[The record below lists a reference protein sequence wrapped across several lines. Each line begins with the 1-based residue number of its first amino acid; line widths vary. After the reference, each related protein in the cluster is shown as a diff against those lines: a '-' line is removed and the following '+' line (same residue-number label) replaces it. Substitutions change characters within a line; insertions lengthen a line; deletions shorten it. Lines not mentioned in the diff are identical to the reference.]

1 MTETAD
7 SSATKPEHTVD
18 ISVDGEIYVAPAKEM
33 TADDV
38 LRLAGIDPAENYLV
52 EKHGREQV
60 SYQGKGSGLVKLHE
74 RETFISV
81 PTGDVTV
88 S

>member
-1 MTETAD
+1 MTEAAK
-7 SSATKPEHTVD
+7 SSAGKPGHTVD
-18 ISVDGEIYVAPAKEM
+18 ISIDGEIYTAPAKEM
-33 TADDV
+33 TADDI
-38 LRLAGIDPAENYLV
+38 LRLAGLDPTENYLV

-60 SYQGKGSGLVKLHE
+60 SYQGKGSELIKLHE

-81 PTGDVTV
+81 PTGDATV

>member
-7 SSATKPEHTVD
+7 SSATKPEHSFD
-18 ISVDGEIYVAPAKEM
+18 ISVDGETYAAPAKEM
-33 TADDV
+33 TADDI
-38 LRLAGIDPAENYLV
+38 LRLAGIDPSENYLV

-60 SYQGKGSGLVKLHE
+60 SYQGKGSEPIKLHE

>member
-1 MTETAD
+1 MTETAENMAGKPGHSVEISID
-7 SSATKPEHTVD
+7 SEDYTAPE
-18 ISVDGEIYVAPAKEM
+18 KEM
-33 TADDV
+33 TADDI
-38 LRLAGIDPAENYLV
+38 LRLAGIDPSENYLV

-60 SYQGKGSGLVKLHE
+60 SYKDKGSTIVKLHE
-74 RETFISV
+74 KETFISV

>member
-7 SSATKPEHTVD
+7 SSATKAHTVE
-18 ISVDGEIYVAPAKEM
+18 ISIDGETYAAPAKEL
-33 TADDV
+33 TADDI

-52 EKHGREQV
+52 AKHGREQV
-60 SYQGKGSGLVKLHE
+60 SYQGKGSELIKLHE
-74 RETFISV
+74 HETFISV

>member
-7 SSATKPEHTVD
+7 SSATKPGHTVE
-18 ISVDGEIYVAPAKEM
+18 IAIDGETYTAASKEL
-33 TADDV
+33 TADDI
-38 LRLAGIDPAENYLV
+38 LRLAGIDPSENYLV

-60 SYQGKGSGLVKLHE
+60 SYQGKGSEVIKLHE

-81 PTGDVTV
+81 PTGDATV

>member
-1 MTETAD
+1 MTEAAEN
-7 SSATKPEHTVD
+7 SPTKPEHTID
-18 ISVDGEIYVAPAKEM
+18 ISIDGETYAAPAKDL
-33 TADDV
+33 TADDI
-38 LRLAGIDPAENYLV
+38 LGLAGIDPSENYLV

-60 SYQGKGSGLVKLHE
+60 SYQGKGSELIKLHE

>member
-7 SSATKPEHTVD
+7 SSATKHEHDVD
-18 ISVDGEIYVAPAKEM
+18 ISVDGETYVAPTKEM
-33 TADDV
+33 TADDI
-38 LRLAGIDPAENYLV
+38 LRLAGIDASENYLV
-52 EKHGREQV
+52 EKHGRQQV
-60 SYQGKGSGLVKLHE
+60 SYQGKGTELIKLHE

>member
-1 MTETAD
+1 MTETAEN
-7 SSATKPEHTVD
+7 SATKPGHTID
-18 ISVDGEIYVAPAKEM
+18 ISIDGEMYAAPAKEM
-33 TADDV
+33 TADDI
-38 LRLAGIDPAENYLV
+38 LRLAGIDPSENYLV

-60 SYQGKGSGLVKLHE
+60 SYQGKGSELIKLHE

-81 PTGDVTV
+81 PTGDATV

>member
-7 SSATKPEHTVD
+7 SSATKEHTVD
-18 ISVDGEIYVAPAKEM
+18 ISVDGETYTAPAKEM
-33 TADDV
+33 TADDI
-38 LRLAGIDPAENYLV
+38 LRLAGIEPSENYLV

-60 SYQGKGSGLVKLHE
+60 SYQGKGSELVKLHE

>member
-1 MTETAD
+1 MTEAAENSTA
-7 SSATKPEHTVD
+7 KPGHTVE
-18 ISVDGEIYVAPAKEM
+18 ISIDGETYAAPAKEL

-52 EKHGREQV
+52 EKHGRQQL
-60 SYQGKGSGLVKLHE
+60 SYQGKGSELVKLHE

-81 PTGDVTV
+81 PTGDATV